1 MKANS
6 ILPAALLVI
15 FGLSLNSCTTNEDEL
30 SNVEAKTT
38 IEFTEDF
45 SKPGDSIQAT
55 STVTIETIVTPPPPP
70 VPDTNEPI
78 IIKPRRD

>member
-6 ILPAALLVI
+6 ILPAALLII

-30 SNVEAKTT
+30 SNADAKTT

-45 SKPGDSIQAT
+45 SKPGDTIQMT
-55 STVTIETIVTPPPPP
+55 NTITTEPTVTPPP
-70 VPDTNEPI
+70 VPDTNEPV
-78 IIKPRRD
+78 IIKPPR